1 MRYYKRNSQWSI
13 IRNKLETLSARR
25 DVVKGIMPTL
35 AEYIATGKGFDL
47 RCEYDSLSL
56 EIQRIYVEN

>member
-1 MRYYKRNSQWSI
+1 M
-13 IRNKLETLSARR
+13 NKLQALTARR

-35 AEYIATGKGFDL
+35 AECIATGKGFDL